1 MGEGRGYL
9 FSQQP
14 FFCHFDYQSYTCII
28 EHLNIIE
35 TDRTQKVKSPSNL
48 SLPEMTTAELV
59 EFFSR
64 FFRKWILFYVTH
76 FTKEAGSLPALFA
89 ICSFGWRSTLCP
101 AHSVGG
107 SWAALITN
115 YMLVAH
121 FWCTLSRTLGTLG
134 SPHRGGLAAALRGGW
149 RGSSGPSKGQ
159 IGLYLILCLC
169 PFKPLR
175 PSPHLSPPCIL
186 LPLLPSPPWLVS
198 LGAQREARRPD
209 TSRSNQNCFE
219 TFPTLCPRTLTS
231 LCGLISPT
239 RT

>member
-134 SPHRGGLAAALRGGW
+134 SPHWGGLAAALRGGW

-175 PSPHLSPPCIL
+175 PSPHLSPSSSPSAP
-186 LPLLPSPPWLVS
+186 PL
-198 LGAQREARRPD
+198 
-209 TSRSNQNCFE
+209 
-219 TFPTLCPRTLTS
+219 
-231 LCGLISPT
+231 
-239 RT
+239 